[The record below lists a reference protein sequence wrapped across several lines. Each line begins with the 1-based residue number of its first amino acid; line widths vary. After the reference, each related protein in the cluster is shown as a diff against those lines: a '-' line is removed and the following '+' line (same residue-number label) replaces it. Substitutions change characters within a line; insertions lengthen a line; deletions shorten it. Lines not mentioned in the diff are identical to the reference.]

1 MDQNAIKQF
10 FFFHFLICIWYK
22 ERSGTAR
29 NPKESETQVMGLL
42 LSLFLIL
49 QVVVAVDAVAV
60 EAELTIRE
68 TITVELNK
76 RNTIEKL
83 TTRPNFDHCFIFSL
97 KFSFQI
103 NTIFLVYHYLKSIHL

>member
-1 MDQNAIKQF
+1 MLYGFRSRFTSTRIRIQSNI

-29 NPKESETQVMGLL
+29 NPKESETLVMGLL

-60 EAELTIRE
+60 EAELTIRK

-76 RNTIEKL
+76 RSTVE
-83 TTRPNFDHCFIFSL
+83 SL
-97 KFSFQI
+97 R
-103 NTIFLVYHYLKSIHL
+103 